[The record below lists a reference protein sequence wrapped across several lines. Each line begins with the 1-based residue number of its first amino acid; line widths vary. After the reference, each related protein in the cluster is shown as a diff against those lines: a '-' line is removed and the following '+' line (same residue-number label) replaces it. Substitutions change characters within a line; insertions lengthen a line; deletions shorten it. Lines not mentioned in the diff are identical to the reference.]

1 MEKQPTRL
9 QLERALKAAGNVE
22 RALFVARYFKT
33 GKGEYGEGDIFL
45 GIPVPMMRK
54 IALQYRTLS
63 HRDLQRLLDSKIHE
77 HRAAAL
83 EILVAQYKRG
93 DEKLR
98 DAIVEFY
105 LQNTSRIN
113 NWDLVDASCR
123 SILGEHLKTRPRKI
137 LQRLARSESLWE
149 RRIAMVSTMAL
160 AWDGELDDAIRIAEM
175 LLDDKHD
182 LMHKA
187 IGWVLREV
195 GVQDRAVLIAF
206 LKKHY
211 ARLPR
216 TTLRY
221 AIEHF
226 SAEQRKKFLAGKFH

>member
-1 MEKQPTRL
+1 MGSQSTRA
-9 QLERALKAAGNVE
+9 QLERALKTAGNPE
-22 RALFVARYFKT
+22 RAAFLARYFKT
-33 GKGEYGEGDIFL
+33 GKGEYDEGDIFL
-45 GIPVPMMRK
+45 GIPVPAMRK
-54 IALQYRTLS
+54 IALA
-63 HRDLQRLLDSKIHE
+63 HRRLDFPDLQRLLDSNIHE

-98 DAIVEFY
+98 KEIVAFY
-105 LQNTSRIN
+105 LKNTARIN

-123 SILGEHLKTRPRKI
+123 PILGEYLKTKSRTVLRK
-137 LQRLARSESLWE
+137 LAKSKSVWE

-160 AWDGELDDAIRIAEM
+160 VWEGELDDALKIAEM
-175 LLDDKHD
+175 LLDDKQD

-187 IGWVLREV
+187 IGWVMREV
-195 GVQDRAVLIAF
+195 GVQDRAVLLAF

-211 ARLPR
+211 AYIPR

-226 SAEQRKKFLAGKFH
+226 PPAQRKKMLAGKFD